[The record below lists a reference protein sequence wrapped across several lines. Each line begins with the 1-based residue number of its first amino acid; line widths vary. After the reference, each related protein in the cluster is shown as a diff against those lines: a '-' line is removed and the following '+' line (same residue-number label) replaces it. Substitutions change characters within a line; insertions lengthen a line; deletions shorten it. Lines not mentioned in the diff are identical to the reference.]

1 MRSEQR
7 GGVTAL
13 HLDHWNSG
21 LPRRPEPRS
30 FSRMKERPPK
40 PLPRWKCVCAYDGTT
55 FHGWQS
61 QEGGNTIQ
69 DLVEK
74 QLNKIFGRQIRIEGS
89 GRTDSGVHAL
99 AQVFHFDAAWTHGAE
114 KLRLALQNGLPRSI
128 QLKTMRRVAGDFH
141 ARFDAKGKIYRY
153 ELNLGEAD
161 PFTRHWCWSL
171 NRELDWVAVA
181 ATAKVLRGRH
191 DFWAFSGEND
201 RTYET
206 TVRTLRRL
214 AIKRQGRKVSFTFEA
229 DGFLYKMVRS
239 LTGALVNVGLGKL
252 TPAEIAVMLKN
263 RKRIATVVTAPPDGL
278 FLVRVVY

>member
-1 MRSEQR
+1 LVVKS
-7 GGVTAL
+7 VT
-13 HLDHWNSG
+13 
-21 LPRRPEPRS
+21 
-30 FSRMKERPPK
+30 KK
-40 PLPRWKCVCAYDGTT
+40 PQRWKCVIAYDGTT

-61 QEGGNTIQ
+61 QESGNTIQ

-74 QLNKIFGRQIRIEGS
+74 QLRNIFGRVIRIEGS

-99 AQVFHFDAAWTHGAE
+99 AQVFHFDGEWAHGPE
-114 KLRLALQNGLPRSI
+114 KLRRAMQSGLPRSI
-128 QLKTMRRVAGDFH
+128 QITRVRAASPKFH
-141 ARFDAKGKIYRY
+141 ARFDAQGKIYRY
-153 ELNLGEAD
+153 HLDLGQAD
-161 PFTRHWCWSL
+161 PFTMRFTWSL
-171 NRELDWVAVA
+171 NRDLDWRAVRA
-181 ATAKVLRGRH
+181 AAKILRGKH

-214 AIKRQGRKVSFTFEA
+214 AIKRQGRKASFTFEA

-252 TPAEIAVMLKN
+252 TPAEIQVMLKN
-263 RKRIATVVTAPPDGL
+263 RKRIATVVTAPPEGL